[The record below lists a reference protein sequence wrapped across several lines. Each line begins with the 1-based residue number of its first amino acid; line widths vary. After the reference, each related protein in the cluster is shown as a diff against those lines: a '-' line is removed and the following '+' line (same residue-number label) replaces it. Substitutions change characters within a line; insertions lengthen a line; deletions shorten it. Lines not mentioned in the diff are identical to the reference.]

1 MSDIPYHSAIP
12 RYHQIAKTLRQ
23 QAAAGALGRGGG
35 IATEA
40 RLCEEFGVSR
50 TTIRHALALLKKDG
64 VLHSRQGVGTRLSGL
79 APPRTLSHAAGD
91 PLHAGLGSVP
101 RVVAIERAAPPPAVA
116 HFFGIAGGTRC
127 VRLVRVHDLDGAPVS
142 AVVTWLPAVY
152 GRGVTRAALA
162 RQSLHEVLRQR
173 FGLGLKRSVHT
184 VGIARADA
192 AIAAWLKIALAD
204 PVLHIQ
210 ASAYAKGDAPVRWTD
225 NYFNEE
231 RYRYT
236 AQMDWNGRT
245 K

>member
-1 MSDIPYHSAIP
+1 MDNIPYHSAIP
-12 RYHQIAKTLRQ
+12 RYHQIARTLRQ

-101 RVVAIERAAPPPAVA
+101 RVVVIERAIPPPAVA
-116 HFFGIAGGTRC
+116 RFLGMLEGANC
-127 VRLVRVHDLDGAPVS
+127 VRLVRVHDLDGQPVS
-142 AVVTWLPAVY
+142 VVVTWLPAAY
-152 GRGVTRAALA
+152 GRGVTRTALA
-162 RQSLHEVLRQR
+162 RQTLHELLRER
-173 FGLGLKRSVHT
+173 FGIRLQRSVHT
-184 VGIARADA
+184 IGVARADA
-192 AIAAWLKIALAD
+192 AVASLLGIALAE

-210 ASAYAKGDAPVRWTD
+210 ASAYAKADMPVRWTD
-225 NYFNEE
+225 NYFNED

-236 AQMDWNGRT
+236 AQMDWNGRST
-245 K
+245 